1 MMAVRQVETFFGRE
15 DLLQQLFSLVAHQ
28 QSVSLVGPRH
38 IGKSSILC
46 SMDSPI
52 VQQLFEEDLSH
63 HIFVWLDL
71 REFPSRKTADDF
83 FEKVNKQIIEHC
95 AEKIDL
101 LVEDEE
107 EERAEIFRSLLDQ
120 VNEQGYHLVL
130 LMDAFDNVARNPH
143 FDLEFFSFLRS
154 QATKV
159 SYVTAS
165 VAPLAQ
171 ICHRAVEESP
181 FFNIFAMYPVGPL
194 AHEEAEQLIQKPAEK
209 ARVPF
214 TEEECKWV
222 LRQAGRH
229 PFFVQRVCHYLF
241 EEKVTQNGQPIN
253 PTRVK
258 IQAYNELQHHFEAS
272 WERLDEVQRDQ
283 LRNEAQRKGEHERTL
298 PELSE
303 SGLFR
308 KFVRDKYQILLFR
321 MSIDLVE
328 KVLDDIDDFKA
339 LGESDLRHLKSVS
352 QRLKNN
358 GRSSALERGAAVRNI
373 LTDAFESLHGVGL
386 RNDMAP
392 GWELYNI
399 LYYRYLKHHLKNEQI
414 VGRLGLSSTR
424 KFYRQRQ
431 RAIEMLFNNLIEME
445 MLAGGNE
452 DD

>member
-1 MMAVRQVETFFGRE
+1 MAVRQMEMFFGRE

-38 IGKSSILC
+38 IGKSSILY
-46 SMDSPI
+46 SMYFPNM
-52 VQQLFEEDLSH
+52 QQLFEENLSH

-83 FEKVNKQIIEHC
+83 FETVNKLLIEHC
-95 AEKIDL
+95 AEKVDL
-101 LVEDEE
+101 LLEDEE
-107 EERAEIFRSLLDQ
+107 EERAENFRNLLDQ
-120 VNEQGYHLVL
+120 INEQGYHPVL
-130 LMDAFDNVARNPH
+130 LMDAFDNVARNSH

-165 VAPLAQ
+165 IAPLAQ
-171 ICHRAVEESP
+171 LCHRAVEESP
-181 FFNIFAMYPVGPL
+181 FFNIFAMHPVGPL
-194 AHEEAEQLIQKPAEK
+194 AYEESWRLIQEPA
-209 ARVPF
+209 ARAGMPF
-214 TEEECKWV
+214 SEEECEWV

-229 PFFVQRVCHYLF
+229 PFFIQRVCHYLF
-241 EEKVTQNGQPIN
+241 EEKVAQSRQQISRN
-253 PTRVK
+253 RVK

-272 WERLDEVQRDQ
+272 WGRLTETQQDQ
-283 LRNEAQRKGEHERTL
+283 LRNEAQRKGEQERIL

-308 KFVRDKYQILLFR
+308 KFVRDKYQILLFH
-321 MSIDLVE
+321 MNIQLVE
-328 KVLDDIDDFKA
+328 NVLDDIDDFKA

-358 GRSSALERGAAVRNI
+358 GLSSVLERGAAVRSV

-386 RNDMAP
+386 RSDTAP

-399 LYYRYLKHHLKNEQI
+399 LYYRYFKHHLKNEQI

-431 RAIEMLFNNLIEME
+431 RAIETLFNNLIEME
-445 MLAGGNE
+445 MLAGGNDE
-452 DD
+452 D